1 MTYPNCLRLIQP
13 LPDYSQAACP
23 TRWATL
29 MLLILTGFGTLASG
43 QVIGQG
49 DPFRIDGKPPAIG
62 YFNQSDQPVDPDLIE
77 IEMIAQIASVFSILE
92 PRSFSTLRRKLSRD
106 PIDPDT
112 LTDDTQIAVLHM
124 HRRNVH
130 KAMEIHLVS
139 TELLAM
145 RSVDEPTKVWGIA
158 SDVFDRVGVHWPND
172 PVEAPASNQ
181 REEARA
187 SAWSGSGSNN
197 FVLPQ
202 PYVESQTLL
211 DLRTIRARI
220 KNRYPAITRS
230 LDQETFRVRLPKNH
244 NADFPA
250 GVLVWISPMPDGRI
264 PKIFEPILDDLGMI
278 AIGVDNNGNK
288 RAITDR
294 LQNHLDSIETLALH
308 YRIDRKRI
316 YLTGMSGGGRCSGI
330 LQIAFPE
337 LFAGAVPIVGFD
349 TYHQAPTGD
358 KGRFWPASLGKPAGR
373 WMKLLKERRIA
384 AITGTNDFNEPEMGV
399 RKGLLARDG
408 IDIRLDIIE
417 GMAHTMPTSA
427 QFGDALKWVDEPR
440 KDSMVADFKLAK
452 ELLVTFSENHDIDND
467 PDAELSL
474 SERKT
479 LIKIITLAPWTEP
492 AWEAAK
498 RLGYEQT
505 D

>member
-1 MTYPNCLRLIQP
+1 MTYPHRLRLIQP
-13 LPDYSQAACP
+13 LPVYPQAACP

-29 MLLILTGFGTLASG
+29 MLMLIASLATLTSATEG
-43 QVIGQG
+43 
-49 DPFRIDGKPPAIG
+49 PFKIEGKPPAIG
-62 YFNQSDQPVDPDLIE
+62 YFTQSDQPVDPDLIE

-106 PIDPDT
+106 PIDPDA
-112 LTDDTQIAVLHM
+112 LSDDTQIAVLHM
-124 HRRNVH
+124 HRREVH
-130 KAMEIHLVS
+130 KAMEIHWIS
-139 TELLAM
+139 TELLAI
-145 RSVDEPTKVWGIA
+145 RSVDDPTQVWGIA
-158 SDVFDRVGVHWPND
+158 SDVFDRVGVQWPND
-172 PVEAPASNQ
+172 PVEASASNQ
-181 REEARA
+181 RDEALA
-187 SAWSGSGSNN
+187 SRWSGNGSNHLE
-197 FVLPQ
+197 LPQ
-202 PYVESQTLL
+202 PYVESQTVL

-220 KNRYPAITRS
+220 KNRYPALTRS

-264 PKIFEPILDDLGMI
+264 PKIFEPILDELGMI

-294 LQNHLDSIETLALH
+294 LQNHLDSIETLAQH

-349 TYHQAPTGD
+349 TYHRAPTGD
-358 KGRFWPASLGKPAGR
+358 KGRFWPASLGKPAGK

-384 AITGTNDFNEPEMGV
+384 AITGTNDFNEPEMGI
-399 RKGLLARDG
+399 RKGLLAKDG
-408 IDIRLDIIE
+408 IDIRLDVIE

-427 QFGDALKWVDEPR
+427 QFADAFKWVDEPR
-440 KDSMVADFKLAK
+440 RDSMVADFKQAK
-452 ELLVTFSENHDIDND
+452 ELLSELSEPND
-467 PDAELSL
+467 PDAALSL
-474 SERKT
+474 SDQKT

-498 RLGYEQT
+498 RLGYEQE